1 MSSIRTMTLAML
13 AIGVGVIGAISPACA
28 EQMMWWELGVTPS
41 YGYGDDYPQ
50 APREAREARARW
62 IRHFQRSAR

>member
-1 MSSIRTMTLAML
+1 MSSFRMTTLAIL
-13 AIGVGVIGAISPACA
+13 AIGFGAIGAISPASS

-50 APREAREARARW
+50 VPREAREARTRW